1 MYRIELSMTER
12 KKNFISILIISRWL
26 FCVQFS
32 FCKIIKNVLCLSDKQ
47 LKIIYDYLIIY
58 IITHTKTH
66 QTKLFFFNI
75 VLTLIEEN
83 NLNDMYWYN
92 EYMRIKRV
100 RLSKQ
105 KKQTFVDI
113 IIIEDYSLYR
123 DHFDT

>member
-58 IITHTKTH
+58 IITHKKTH

-75 VLTLIEEN
+75 VLTLIE
-83 NLNDMYWYN
+83 
-92 EYMRIKRV
+92 
-100 RLSKQ
+100 
-105 KKQTFVDI
+105 
-113 IIIEDYSLYR
+113 DYSLYIEIISIHR
-123 DHFDT
+123 KKNGSEI